1 MLKHGF
7 RQMFL
12 GMEQVS
18 SLSRLLNLHRLLQQ
32 KESNQLKKENKIKKA
47 FVSVGACFCALL
59 GMLTACT
66 QPAPTSQESGY
77 KTMTVKKEN
86 RLLTNSYSAVVKGRQ
101 SVEIRPQV
109 SGTIT
114 EICVKEGAKVHKGQ
128 VLFVIDQVPYKAALQ
143 TALAN
148 VKSAEAAVATARLTS
163 DSKEELY
170 KERVVS
176 DFDRQ
181 TAQNSLLE
189 AEASLAQ
196 AKANETNARNDLSY
210 TVVRSP
216 VDGVAG
222 MSSYRVGALV
232 NSSITTPLLTVSDD
246 EEVYVYFSTTEN
258 QMLSLLRQ
266 YGSVDKALAGMPK
279 VSLQLS
285 DGVKYAHEGVIDA
298 ISGTIDTGTGAVS
311 LRAVFPNPEGM
322 LRNGSTATLVLP
334 YTKENALVVPQ
345 EATFEIQD
353 KVYVYKVNE
362 SGKAES
368 AQVTVFPLN
377 NGQEYIVESGLQEG
391 EVIVAEGAGLI
402 QENTQV
408 LSLHTEK

>member
-18 SLSRLLNLHRLLQQ
+18 SLSRLLDLHRLLQQ
-32 KESNQLKKENKIKKA
+32 KESNQLKKENKMKKA

-59 GMLTACT
+59 GMMTACT

-114 EICVKEGAKVHKGQ
+114 EICVEEGAKVHKGQ

-246 EEVYVYFSTTEN
+246 EEVYIYFSMTEN

-266 YGSVDKALAGMPK
+266 YGSVDQALAGMPK

-402 QENTQV
+402 QENTQI

>member
-1 MLKHGF
+1 M
-7 RQMFL
+7 
-12 GMEQVS
+12 
-18 SLSRLLNLHRLLQQ
+18 
-32 KESNQLKKENKIKKA
+32 KKA

-114 EICVKEGAKVHKGQ
+114 EICVEEGANVHKGQ

-148 VKSAEAAVATARLTS
+148 VKSAEAAVATARLTF
-163 DSKEELY
+163 DSKEELF

-222 MSSYRVGALV
+222 MSSYRVGHW
-232 NSSITTPLLTVSDD
+232 SILPLPLL
-246 EEVYVYFSTTEN
+246 YL
-258 QMLSLLRQ
+258 LSRTMRKSM
-266 YGSVDKALAGMPK
+266 Y
-279 VSLQLS
+279 
-285 DGVKYAHEGVIDA
+285 I
-298 ISGTIDTGTGAVS
+298 
-311 LRAVFPNPEGM
+311 FP
-322 LRNGSTATLVLP
+322 
-334 YTKENALVVPQ
+334 
-345 EATFEIQD
+345 
-353 KVYVYKVNE
+353 
-362 SGKAES
+362 
-368 AQVTVFPLN
+368 
-377 NGQEYIVESGLQEG
+377 
-391 EVIVAEGAGLI
+391 
-402 QENTQV
+402 
-408 LSLHTEK
+408 

>member
-1 MLKHGF
+1 M
-7 RQMFL
+7 
-12 GMEQVS
+12 
-18 SLSRLLNLHRLLQQ
+18 
-32 KESNQLKKENKIKKA
+32 KKA
-47 FVSVGACFCALL
+47 FVFVGTCLVALL
-59 GMLTACT
+59 GLLTACT
-66 QPAPTSQESGY
+66 PSAGTSQEGGY

-86 RLLTNSYSAVVKGRQ
+86 CLLTNSYSAVVKGRQ

-114 EICVKEGAKVHKGQ
+114 DICVKEGAKVQKGQ
-128 VLFVIDQVPYKAALQ
+128 VLFVIDQVPYQAALQ
-143 TALAN
+143 TVVAN

-163 DSKEELY
+163 DSKEELF
-170 KERVVS
+170 KEKVVS

-181 TAQNSLLE
+181 TARNSLLE

-196 AKANETNARNDLSY
+196 AKAAETNARNDLSY

-216 VDGVAG
+216 VNGVAG

-246 EEVYVYFSTTEN
+246 EEIYVYFSLTEN
-258 QMLSLLRQ
+258 QILSLVRQ
-266 YGSVDKALAGMPK
+266 YGSVEKALAGMPK
-279 VSLQLS
+279 VSLLLS
-285 DGVKYAHEGVIDA
+285 DGTTYAHEGTVDA
-298 ISGTIDTGTGAVS
+298 ISGTIDTETGAIS

-334 YTKENALVVPQ
+334 YTKNDALVVPQ

-353 KVYVYKVNE
+353 KVYVYKVNKE
-362 SGKAES
+362 GKAES

-391 EVIVAEGAGLI
+391 DVIVAEGAGLI
-402 QENTQV
+402 QENTQI
-408 LSLHTEK
+408 LSVHTEK

>member
-1 MLKHGF
+1 M
-7 RQMFL
+7 
-12 GMEQVS
+12 
-18 SLSRLLNLHRLLQQ
+18 
-32 KESNQLKKENKIKKA
+32 KKA
-47 FVSVGACFCALL
+47 FVFVGTCLVTLL
-59 GMLTACT
+59 GLLTACT
-66 QPAPTSQESGY
+66 QSAGTSQEGGY
-77 KTMTVKKEN
+77 KTITVKKEN

-114 EICVKEGAKVHKGQ
+114 DICVKEGAKVQKGQ
-128 VLFVIDQVPYKAALQ
+128 VLFVIDQVPYQAALQ
-143 TALAN
+143 TAVAN

-163 DSKEELY
+163 DSKEELF
-170 KERVVS
+170 KEKVVS

-181 TAQNSLLE
+181 TARNSLLE

-196 AKANETNARNDLSY
+196 AKAAETNARNDLSY

-216 VDGVAG
+216 VNGVAG

-246 EEVYVYFSTTEN
+246 EEIYVYFSITEN
-258 QMLSLLRQ
+258 QILSLVRQ
-266 YGSVDKALAGMPK
+266 YGSVEKALEGMPK
-279 VSLQLS
+279 VSLLLS
-285 DGVKYAHEGVIDA
+285 DGTTYAHEGTVDA
-298 ISGTIDTGTGAVS
+298 ISGTIDTETGAIS

-334 YTKENALVVPQ
+334 YTKNDALVVPQ

-353 KVYVYKVNE
+353 KVYVYKVNKE
-362 SGKAES
+362 GKAES

-391 EVIVAEGAGLI
+391 DVIVAEGAGLI
-402 QENTQV
+402 QENTQI
-408 LSLHTEK
+408 LSVHTEK

>member
-1 MLKHGF
+1 
-7 RQMFL
+7 MFL

-32 KESNQLKKENKIKKA
+32 KESNQLKKENKMKKA

-59 GMLTACT
+59 GMLTACM
-66 QPAPTSQESGY
+66 QPAPTSQEGGY

-114 EICVKEGAKVHKGQ
+114 EICVKEGAKVRKGQ

-148 VKSAEAAVATARLTS
+148 VKSAEAAVATARLTF
-163 DSKEELY
+163 DSKEELF

-246 EEVYVYFSTTEN
+246 EEVYVYFSMTEN

-362 SGKAES
+362 NGKAES

-402 QENTQV
+402 QENTQIFAV
-408 LSLHTEK
+408 HTEK

>member
-1 MLKHGF
+1 M
-7 RQMFL
+7 
-12 GMEQVS
+12 
-18 SLSRLLNLHRLLQQ
+18 
-32 KESNQLKKENKIKKA
+32 KKA
-47 FVSVGACFCALL
+47 FVFVGTCLVTLL
-59 GMLTACT
+59 GLLTACT
-66 QPAPTSQESGY
+66 QSAGTSQEGGY

-114 EICVKEGAKVHKGQ
+114 DICVKEGAKVQKGQ
-128 VLFVIDQVPYKAALQ
+128 VLFVIDQVPYQAALQ
-143 TALAN
+143 TAVAN

-163 DSKEELY
+163 DSKEELF
-170 KERVVS
+170 KEKVVS

-181 TAQNSLLE
+181 TARNSLLE

-196 AKANETNARNDLSY
+196 AKAAETNARNDLSY

-216 VDGVAG
+216 VNGVAG

-246 EEVYVYFSTTEN
+246 EEIYVYFSLTEN
-258 QMLSLLRQ
+258 QILSLVRQ
-266 YGSVDKALAGMPK
+266 YGSVEKALADMPK
-279 VSLQLS
+279 VSLLLS
-285 DGVKYAHEGVIDA
+285 DGTAYAHEGTVDA
-298 ISGTIDTGTGAVS
+298 ISGTIDTETGAIS

-334 YTKENALVVPQ
+334 YTKNDVMVVPQ

-353 KVYVYKVNE
+353 KVYVYKVNAD
-362 SGKAES
+362 GKAES

-377 NGQEYIVESGLQEG
+377 NGQEFIVESGLQEG
-391 EVIVAEGAGLI
+391 DVIVAEGAGLI
-402 QENTQV
+402 QENTQI
-408 LSLHTEK
+408 LSAHTEK

>member
-1 MLKHGF
+1 
-7 RQMFL
+7 MFL

-32 KESNQLKKENKIKKA
+32 KESNQLKKENKMKKA

-66 QPAPTSQESGY
+66 QPAPTSQETGY

-148 VKSAEAAVATARLTS
+148 VKSAEAAVATARLTF
-163 DSKEELY
+163 DSKEELF
-170 KERVVS
+170 KERVIS

-246 EEVYVYFSTTEN
+246 EEVYVYFSMTEN

-402 QENTQV
+402 QENTQI

>member
-1 MLKHGF
+1 M
-7 RQMFL
+7 
-12 GMEQVS
+12 
-18 SLSRLLNLHRLLQQ
+18 
-32 KESNQLKKENKIKKA
+32 KKA
-47 FVSVGACFCALL
+47 FVFVGTCLVTLL
-59 GMLTACT
+59 GLLTACT
-66 QPAPTSQESGY
+66 QSAGTSQEGGY

-114 EICVKEGAKVHKGQ
+114 DICVKEGAKVQKGQ
-128 VLFVIDQVPYKAALQ
+128 VLFVIDQVPYQAALQ
-143 TALAN
+143 TAVAN

-163 DSKEELY
+163 DSKEELF
-170 KERVVS
+170 KEKVVS

-181 TAQNSLLE
+181 TARNSLLE

-196 AKANETNARNDLSY
+196 AKAAETNARNDLSY

-216 VDGVAG
+216 VNGVAG

-232 NSSITTPLLTVSDD
+232 NSSITSPLQTVSDD
-246 EEVYVYFSTTEN
+246 EEIYVYFSLTEN
-258 QMLSLLRQ
+258 QILSLVRQ
-266 YGSVDKALAGMPK
+266 YGSVEKALAGMPK
-279 VSLQLS
+279 VSLLLS
-285 DGVKYAHEGVIDA
+285 DGTTYAHEGTVDA
-298 ISGTIDTGTGAVS
+298 ISGTIDTETGAIS

-334 YTKENALVVPQ
+334 YTKNDVMVVPQ

-353 KVYVYKVNE
+353 KVYVYKVNKE
-362 SGKAES
+362 GKAES

-391 EVIVAEGAGLI
+391 DVIVAEGAGLI
-402 QENTQV
+402 QENTQI
-408 LSLHTEK
+408 LSVHTEK

>member
-1 MLKHGF
+1 M
-7 RQMFL
+7 
-12 GMEQVS
+12 
-18 SLSRLLNLHRLLQQ
+18 
-32 KESNQLKKENKIKKA
+32 KKA
-47 FVSVGACFCALL
+47 FVFVGTCLVTLL
-59 GMLTACT
+59 GLLTACT
-66 QPAPTSQESGY
+66 QSGGTSQEGGY

-114 EICVKEGAKVHKGQ
+114 DICVKEGAKVQKGQ
-128 VLFVIDQVPYKAALQ
+128 VLFVIDQVPYQAALQ
-143 TALAN
+143 TAVAN

-163 DSKEELY
+163 DSKEELF
-170 KERVVS
+170 KEKVVS

-181 TAQNSLLE
+181 TARNSLLE

-196 AKANETNARNDLSY
+196 AKAAETNARNDLSY

-216 VDGVAG
+216 VNGVAG

-246 EEVYVYFSTTEN
+246 EEIYVYFSLTEN
-258 QMLSLLRQ
+258 QILSLVRQ
-266 YGSVDKALAGMPK
+266 YGSVEKALAGMPK
-279 VSLQLS
+279 VSLLLS
-285 DGVKYAHEGVIDA
+285 DGTTYAHEGTVDA
-298 ISGTIDTGTGAVS
+298 ISGTIDTETGAIS

-334 YTKENALVVPQ
+334 YTKNDVLVVPQ

-353 KVYVYKVNE
+353 RC
-362 SGKAES
+362 
-368 AQVTVFPLN
+368 TC
-377 NGQEYIVESGLQEG
+377 IR
-391 EVIVAEGAGLI
+391 
-402 QENTQV
+402 
-408 LSLHTEK
+408 

>member
-1 MLKHGF
+1 M
-7 RQMFL
+7 
-12 GMEQVS
+12 
-18 SLSRLLNLHRLLQQ
+18 
-32 KESNQLKKENKIKKA
+32 KKA
-47 FVSVGACFCALL
+47 FVFVGTCLVTLL
-59 GMLTACT
+59 GLLTACT
-66 QPAPTSQESGY
+66 QSAGTSQEGGY

-114 EICVKEGAKVHKGQ
+114 DICVKEGVKVQKGQ
-128 VLFVIDQVPYKAALQ
+128 VLFVIDQVPYQAALQ
-143 TALAN
+143 TAVAN

-163 DSKEELY
+163 DSKEELF
-170 KERVVS
+170 KEKVVS

-181 TAQNSLLE
+181 TARNSLLE

-196 AKANETNARNDLSY
+196 AKAAETNARNDLSY

-216 VDGVAG
+216 VNGVAG

-246 EEVYVYFSTTEN
+246 EEIYVYFSLTEN
-258 QMLSLLRQ
+258 QILSLVRQ
-266 YGSVDKALAGMPK
+266 YGSVEKALADMPK
-279 VSLQLS
+279 VSLLLS
-285 DGVKYAHEGVIDA
+285 DGTTYAHEGTVDA
-298 ISGTIDTGTGAVS
+298 ISGTIDTETGAIS

-334 YTKENALVVPQ
+334 YTKNDVMVVPQ

-353 KVYVYKVNE
+353 KVYVYKVNKE
-362 SGKAES
+362 GKAES

-391 EVIVAEGAGLI
+391 DVIVAEGAGLI
-402 QENTQV
+402 QENTQI
-408 LSLHTEK
+408 LSVHTEK

>member
-12 GMEQVS
+12 GMEQVR

-32 KESNQLKKENKIKKA
+32 KESNQLKKENKMKKA

-148 VKSAEAAVATARLTS
+148 VKSAEAAVATARLTF
-163 DSKEELY
+163 DSKEELF

-216 VDGVAG
+216 VDGVAS

-246 EEVYVYFSTTEN
+246 EEVYVYFSMTEN

-402 QENTQV
+402 QENTQI

>member
-1 MLKHGF
+1 M
-7 RQMFL
+7 
-12 GMEQVS
+12 
-18 SLSRLLNLHRLLQQ
+18 
-32 KESNQLKKENKIKKA
+32 KKA
-47 FVSVGACFCALL
+47 FVSVGAGFCALL

-148 VKSAEAAVATARLTS
+148 VKSAEAAVATARLTF
-163 DSKEELY
+163 DSKEELF

-216 VDGVAG
+216 VD
-222 MSSYRVGALV
+222 
-232 NSSITTPLLTVSDD
+232 
-246 EEVYVYFSTTEN
+246 
-258 QMLSLLRQ
+258 
-266 YGSVDKALAGMPK
+266 
-279 VSLQLS
+279 
-285 DGVKYAHEGVIDA
+285 
-298 ISGTIDTGTGAVS
+298 
-311 LRAVFPNPEGM
+311 
-322 LRNGSTATLVLP
+322 
-334 YTKENALVVPQ
+334 
-345 EATFEIQD
+345 
-353 KVYVYKVNE
+353 
-362 SGKAES
+362 
-368 AQVTVFPLN
+368 
-377 NGQEYIVESGLQEG
+377 
-391 EVIVAEGAGLI
+391 
-402 QENTQV
+402 
-408 LSLHTEK
+408 

>member
-1 MLKHGF
+1 M
-7 RQMFL
+7 
-12 GMEQVS
+12 
-18 SLSRLLNLHRLLQQ
+18 
-32 KESNQLKKENKIKKA
+32 KKA
-47 FVSVGACFCALL
+47 FVWVGTCLVTLL
-59 GMLTACT
+59 GLLTACT
-66 QPAPTSQESGY
+66 QSAGTSQEGGY
-77 KTMTVKKEN
+77 KTMTVKKGN

-114 EICVKEGAKVHKGQ
+114 DICVKEGAKVWKGQ
-128 VLFVIDQVPYKAALQ
+128 VLFVIDQVPYQAALQ
-143 TALAN
+143 TAVAN

-163 DSKEELY
+163 DSKEELF
-170 KERVVS
+170 KEKVVS

-181 TAQNSLLE
+181 TARNSLLE

-196 AKANETNARNDLSY
+196 AKAAETNARNDLSY

-216 VDGVAG
+216 VNGVAG

-246 EEVYVYFSTTEN
+246 EEIYVYFSLTEN
-258 QMLSLLRQ
+258 QILSLVRQ
-266 YGSVDKALAGMPK
+266 YGSVEKALAGMPK
-279 VSLQLS
+279 VSLLLS
-285 DGVKYAHEGVIDA
+285 DGTTYAHEGTVDA
-298 ISGTIDTGTGAVS
+298 ISGTIDTETGAIS

-334 YTKENALVVPQ
+334 YTKNDVLVVSQ

-353 KVYVYKVNE
+353 KVYVYKVNAD
-362 SGKAES
+362 GKAES

-391 EVIVAEGAGLI
+391 DVIVAEGAGLI
-402 QENTQV
+402 QENTQI
-408 LSLHTEK
+408 LSVHTEK

>member
-1 MLKHGF
+1 M
-7 RQMFL
+7 
-12 GMEQVS
+12 
-18 SLSRLLNLHRLLQQ
+18 
-32 KESNQLKKENKIKKA
+32 KKA

-148 VKSAEAAVATARLTS
+148 VKSAEAAVATARLTF

-181 TAQNSLLE
+181 TARNSLLE
-189 AEASLAQ
+189 AEATLAQ
-196 AKANETNARNDLSY
+196 AKAEEVNARNNLSY
-210 TVVRSP
+210 TVIKSP

-246 EEVYVYFSTTEN
+246 EEIYVYFSMTN
-258 QMLSLLRQ
+258 SRFFRLSASMVPWIRLWQECLRWNF
-266 YGSVDKALAGMPK
+266 A
-279 VSLQLS
+279 
-285 DGVKYAHEGVIDA
+285 
-298 ISGTIDTGTGAVS
+298 
-311 LRAVFPNPEGM
+311 
-322 LRNGSTATLVLP
+322 
-334 YTKENALVVPQ
+334 
-345 EATFEIQD
+345 
-353 KVYVYKVNE
+353 
-362 SGKAES
+362 
-368 AQVTVFPLN
+368 
-377 NGQEYIVESGLQEG
+377 
-391 EVIVAEGAGLI
+391 
-402 QENTQV
+402 
-408 LSLHTEK
+408 

>member
-1 MLKHGF
+1 M
-7 RQMFL
+7 
-12 GMEQVS
+12 
-18 SLSRLLNLHRLLQQ
+18 
-32 KESNQLKKENKIKKA
+32 KKA
-47 FVSVGACFCALL
+47 FVFVGTCLVALL
-59 GMLTACT
+59 GLLTACT
-66 QPAPTSQESGY
+66 QSAGTSQEGGY

-114 EICVKEGAKVHKGQ
+114 DICVKEGAKVQKGQ
-128 VLFVIDQVPYKAALQ
+128 VLFVIDQVPYQAALQ
-143 TALAN
+143 TAVAN

-163 DSKEELY
+163 DSKEELF
-170 KERVVS
+170 KEKVVS

-181 TAQNSLLE
+181 TARNSLLE

-196 AKANETNARNDLSY
+196 AKAAETNARNDLSY

-216 VDGVAG
+216 VNGVAG

-246 EEVYVYFSTTEN
+246 EEIYVYFSLTEN
-258 QMLSLLRQ
+258 QILSLVRQ
-266 YGSVDKALAGMPK
+266 YGSVEKALADMPK
-279 VSLQLS
+279 VSLLLS
-285 DGVKYAHEGVIDA
+285 DGTTYAHEGTVDA
-298 ISGTIDTGTGAVS
+298 ISGTIDTETGAIS

-334 YTKENALVVPQ
+334 YTKNDVMVVPQ

-353 KVYVYKVNE
+353 KVYVYKVNAD
-362 SGKAES
+362 GKAES

-391 EVIVAEGAGLI
+391 DVIVAEGAGLI
-402 QENTQV
+402 QENTQI
-408 LSLHTEK
+408 LSAHTEK

>member
-1 MLKHGF
+1 M
-7 RQMFL
+7 
-12 GMEQVS
+12 
-18 SLSRLLNLHRLLQQ
+18 
-32 KESNQLKKENKIKKA
+32 KKA
-47 FVSVGACFCALL
+47 FVFVGTCLVTLL
-59 GMLTACT
+59 GLLTACT
-66 QPAPTSQESGY
+66 QSAGTSQEGGY

-114 EICVKEGAKVHKGQ
+114 DICVKEGAKVQKGQ
-128 VLFVIDQVPYKAALQ
+128 VLFVIDQVPYQAALQ
-143 TALAN
+143 TAVAN

-163 DSKEELY
+163 DSKEELF
-170 KERVVS
+170 KEKVVS

-181 TAQNSLLE
+181 TARNSLLE

-196 AKANETNARNDLSY
+196 AKAAETNARNDLSY

-216 VDGVAG
+216 VNGVAG

-232 NSSITTPLLTVSDD
+232 NTSTTTPLLTVSDD
-246 EEVYVYFSTTEN
+246 EEIYVYFSLTEN
-258 QMLSLLRQ
+258 QILSLVRQ
-266 YGSVDKALAGMPK
+266 YGSVEKALAGMPK
-279 VSLQLS
+279 VSLLLS
-285 DGVKYAHEGVIDA
+285 DGTTYAHEGTVDA
-298 ISGTIDTGTGAVS
+298 ISGTIDTETGAIS

-334 YTKENALVVPQ
+334 YTKNDVMVVPQ

-353 KVYVYKVNE
+353 KVYVYKVNKE
-362 SGKAES
+362 GKAES

-391 EVIVAEGAGLI
+391 DVIVAEGAGLI
-402 QENTQV
+402 QENTQI
-408 LSLHTEK
+408 LSVHTEK

>member
-1 MLKHGF
+1 
-7 RQMFL
+7 MFL

-32 KESNQLKKENKIKKA
+32 KESNQLKKENKMKKA

-148 VKSAEAAVATARLTS
+148 VKSAEAAVATARLTF
-163 DSKEELY
+163 DSKEELF

-246 EEVYVYFSTTEN
+246 EEVYVYFSMTEN

-266 YGSVDKALAGMPK
+266 YGSVDKSLAGIPK

-402 QENTQV
+402 QENTQI

>member
-1 MLKHGF
+1 
-7 RQMFL
+7 MFL

-32 KESNQLKKENKIKKA
+32 KESNQLKKENKMKKA

-66 QPAPTSQESGY
+66 QPAFTSQESGY

-148 VKSAEAAVATARLTS
+148 VKSAEAAVATARLTF
-163 DSKEELY
+163 DSKEELF
-170 KERVVS
+170 KEHVVS

-181 TAQNSLLE
+181 TAQNSLWE

-246 EEVYVYFSTTEN
+246 EEVYVYFSMTEN

-402 QENTQV
+402 QENTQI

>member
-1 MLKHGF
+1 M
-7 RQMFL
+7 
-12 GMEQVS
+12 
-18 SLSRLLNLHRLLQQ
+18 
-32 KESNQLKKENKIKKA
+32 KKA

-148 VKSAEAAVATARLTS
+148 VKSAE
-163 DSKEELY
+163 
-170 KERVVS
+170 
-176 DFDRQ
+176 
-181 TAQNSLLE
+181 QNSLLE

-246 EEVYVYFSTTEN
+246 EEVYVYFSMTEN

-266 YGSVDKALAGMPK
+266 YGSVDKSLAGMPK

-285 DGVKYAHEGVIDA
+285 
-298 ISGTIDTGTGAVS
+298 
-311 LRAVFPNPEGM
+311 
-322 LRNGSTATLVLP
+322 
-334 YTKENALVVPQ
+334 
-345 EATFEIQD
+345 EICTRRGDRCHQW
-353 KVYVYKVNE
+353 N
-362 SGKAES
+362 
-368 AQVTVFPLN
+368 
-377 NGQEYIVESGLQEG
+377 
-391 EVIVAEGAGLI
+391 
-402 QENTQV
+402 
-408 LSLHTEK
+408 H

>member
-1 MLKHGF
+1 M
-7 RQMFL
+7 
-12 GMEQVS
+12 
-18 SLSRLLNLHRLLQQ
+18 
-32 KESNQLKKENKIKKA
+32 KKA
-47 FVSVGACFCALL
+47 FVFVGTCLVTLL
-59 GMLTACT
+59 GLLTACT
-66 QPAPTSQESGY
+66 QSAGTSQEGGY

-114 EICVKEGAKVHKGQ
+114 DICVKEGAKVQKGQ
-128 VLFVIDQVPYKAALQ
+128 VLFVIDQVPYQAALQ
-143 TALAN
+143 TAVAN

-163 DSKEELY
+163 DSKEELF
-170 KERVVS
+170 KEKVVS

-181 TAQNSLLE
+181 TARNSLLE

-196 AKANETNARNDLSY
+196 AKAAETNARNDLSY

-216 VDGVAG
+216 VNGVAG

-246 EEVYVYFSTTEN
+246 EEIYVYFSLTEN
-258 QMLSLLRQ
+258 QILSLVRQ
-266 YGSVDKALAGMPK
+266 YGSVEKALADMPK
-279 VSLQLS
+279 VSLLLS
-285 DGVKYAHEGVIDA
+285 DGTTYAHEGTVDT
-298 ISGTIDTGTGAVS
+298 ISGTIDTETGAIS

-334 YTKENALVVPQ
+334 YTKNDVMVVPQ

-353 KVYVYKVNE
+353 KVYVYKVNKE
-362 SGKAES
+362 GKAES

-391 EVIVAEGAGLI
+391 DVIVAEGAGLI
-402 QENTQV
+402 QENTQI
-408 LSLHTEK
+408 LSVHTEK

>member
-1 MLKHGF
+1 
-7 RQMFL
+7 MFL

-32 KESNQLKKENKIKKA
+32 KESNQLKKENKMKKA

-148 VKSAEAAVATARLTS
+148 VKSAEAAVATARLTF
-163 DSKEELY
+163 DSKEELF

-246 EEVYVYFSTTEN
+246 KEVYVYFSMTEN

-377 NGQEYIVESGLQEG
+377 NGQEYIVESGLLEG

-402 QENTQV
+402 QENTQI

>member
-1 MLKHGF
+1 M
-7 RQMFL
+7 
-12 GMEQVS
+12 
-18 SLSRLLNLHRLLQQ
+18 
-32 KESNQLKKENKIKKA
+32 KKA
-47 FVSVGACFCALL
+47 FVFVGTCLVTLL
-59 GMLTACT
+59 GLLTACT
-66 QPAPTSQESGY
+66 QSGGTSQEGGY

-114 EICVKEGAKVHKGQ
+114 DICVKEGAKVQKGQ
-128 VLFVIDQVPYKAALQ
+128 VLFVIDQVPYQAALQ
-143 TALAN
+143 MAVAN

-163 DSKEELY
+163 DSKEELF
-170 KERVVS
+170 KEKVVS

-181 TAQNSLLE
+181 TARNSLLE

-196 AKANETNARNDLSY
+196 AKAAETNARNDLSY

-216 VDGVAG
+216 VNGVAG

-246 EEVYVYFSTTEN
+246 EEIYVYFSLTEN
-258 QMLSLLRQ
+258 QILSLVRQ
-266 YGSVDKALAGMPK
+266 YGSVEKALAGMPK
-279 VSLQLS
+279 VSLLLS
-285 DGVKYAHEGVIDA
+285 DGTTYAHEGTVDA
-298 ISGTIDTGTGAVS
+298 ISGTIDTETGAIS

-334 YTKENALVVPQ
+334 YTKNNVLVVPQ

-353 KVYVYKVNE
+353 KVYVYKVNAD
-362 SGKAES
+362 GKAES
-368 AQVTVFPLN
+368 AQVAVFPLN
-377 NGQEYIVESGLQEG
+377 NG
-391 EVIVAEGAGLI
+391 
-402 QENTQV
+402 
-408 LSLHTEK
+408 

>member
-1 MLKHGF
+1 M
-7 RQMFL
+7 
-12 GMEQVS
+12 
-18 SLSRLLNLHRLLQQ
+18 
-32 KESNQLKKENKIKKA
+32 KKA
-47 FVSVGACFCALL
+47 FVFVGTCLVALL
-59 GMLTACT
+59 GLLTACT
-66 QPAPTSQESGY
+66 PSAGTSQEGGY

-114 EICVKEGAKVHKGQ
+114 DICVKEGAKVRKGQ
-128 VLFVIDQVPYKAALQ
+128 VLFVIDQVPYQAALQ
-143 TALAN
+143 TAVAN

-163 DSKEELY
+163 DSKEELF
-170 KERVVS
+170 KEKVVS

-181 TAQNSLLE
+181 TARNSLLE

-196 AKANETNARNDLSY
+196 AKAAETNARNDLSY

-216 VDGVAG
+216 VNGVAG

-246 EEVYVYFSTTEN
+246 EEIYVYFSLTEN
-258 QMLSLLRQ
+258 QILSLVRQ
-266 YGSVDKALAGMPK
+266 YGSVEKALAGMPK
-279 VSLQLS
+279 VSLLLS
-285 DGVKYAHEGVIDA
+285 DGTTYAHEGTVDA
-298 ISGTIDTGTGAVS
+298 ISGTIDTETGAIS

-334 YTKENALVVPQ
+334 YTKNDVMVVPQ

-353 KVYVYKVNE
+353 KVYVYKVNAE
-362 SGKAES
+362 GKAES

-391 EVIVAEGAGLI
+391 DVIVAEGAGLI
-402 QENTQV
+402 QENTQI
-408 LSLHTEK
+408 LSVHTEK